1 MLLLS
6 VPVAQL
12 RARQFEAGLPHCDS
26 QYSEGPLSNAF
37 TVHPIYYPYFTLT
50 DSYLIFPIRGDYFQA
65 QPTWNPVLQVLPRYP
80 LLQTWPTDLGIVAPR
95 ALFVT
100 GLFDALTVTLRVFL
114 HPAPLCHATRFRN
127 CMILVVFW
135 LIQSSH
141 GRQGAT
147 HNTVHSK
154 AMTFSAWKWGV
165 YEQTRGCRF
174 R

>member
-1 MLLLS
+1 MGRNALKSTARGWQSIRLKPS
-6 VPVAQL
+6 VHPQS
-12 RARQFEAGLPHCDS
+12 PD
-26 QYSEGPLSNAF
+26 SNAGIVSNCQTTSQGTF
-37 TVHPIYYPYFTLT
+37 QNATVKTTVSVRLRLCECIGGLLEPRSLFT

-95 ALFVT
+95 ALFVS
-100 GLFDALTVTLRVFL
+100 G
-114 HPAPLCHATRFRN
+114 FRN

-165 YEQTRGCRF
+165 YEQTRGC
-174 R
+174 